1 MVELTTDQLVEVN
14 LDEFL
19 SYGPVVQFNK
29 LITEMVARSAV
40 ALAGDLGRVKL
51 VATGG
56 GAALPI
62 VRQLGEN
69 GVQQGSNRVVFS
81 VVDAM
86 SDDLRETHPD
96 FVDPYPQIAVA
107 LGGSLPNLPE

>member
-1 MVELTTDQLVEVN
+1 VVELTTDQLVEVN